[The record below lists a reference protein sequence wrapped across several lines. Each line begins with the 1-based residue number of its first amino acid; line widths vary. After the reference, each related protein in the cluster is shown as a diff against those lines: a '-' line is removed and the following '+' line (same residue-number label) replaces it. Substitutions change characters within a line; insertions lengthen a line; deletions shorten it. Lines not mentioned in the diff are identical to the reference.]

1 MTKLTQ
7 RVTKGARK
15 RVAHGDG
22 ERVTQGEGT
31 RVAGVT
37 QGDRK
42 VMT

>member
-22 ERVTQGEGT
+22 KRVTQGEGT

>member
-15 RVAHGDG
+15 RVAHGEG
-22 ERVTQGEGT
+22 TRVTQGEGT

>member
-1 MTKLTQ
+1 MTQ

-15 RVAHGDG
+15 RVAHGEG
-22 ERVTQGEGT
+22 TRVTQGEGT

>member
-1 MTKLTQ
+1 MTQ
-7 RVTKGARK
+7 MVTKGARK

-22 ERVTQGEGT
+22 KRVTQGEGT

>member
-1 MTKLTQ
+1 MTQ

-15 RVAHGDG
+15 RVAHGDRK
-22 ERVTQGEGT
+22 RVTQGEGT